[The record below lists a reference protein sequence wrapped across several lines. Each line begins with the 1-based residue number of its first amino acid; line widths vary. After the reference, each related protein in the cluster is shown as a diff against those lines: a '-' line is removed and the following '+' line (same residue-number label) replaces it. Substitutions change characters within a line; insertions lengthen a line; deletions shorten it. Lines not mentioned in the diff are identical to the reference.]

1 MVKHNNVIPNQH
13 FHKKWA
19 RRVKTWFQQPIQ
31 KKIRRDKRKEKA
43 AAIAP
48 RPASGNLRPLV
59 HCPTQKYNMK
69 IKFGRGF
76 TLEELKTAGIA
87 PKFAQTIGIAVDH
100 RRVNR
105 SEESLKTNVDR
116 LNDYKER
123 LVVFPRQMK
132 KVKKGDSDKAAC
144 NDATQVSE
152 YMTLPKKDDAFT
164 YTEVTDVMKETKA
177 YATLRAAR
185 ADKRLY
191 GRRLKKQK
199 EKAEESK

>member
-1 MVKHNNVIPNQH
+1 MVKHNNVLPNQH

-48 RPASGNLRPLV
+48 RPSSGNLRPIV

-76 TLEELKTAGIA
+76 TLEELKVAGIA
-87 PKFAQTIGIAVDH
+87 PKFAQTVGISVDH
-100 RRVNR
+100 RRTNR
-105 SEESLKTNVDR
+105 CEESLKTNVDR
-116 LNDYKER
+116 LKEYQSR

-144 NDATQVSE
+144 SDATQVSE
-152 YMTLPKKDDAFT
+152 YMTLPKKESAVTFT
-164 YTEVTDVMKETKA
+164 KITDVMKEAKG

-185 ADKRLY
+185 AEKRMY
-191 GRRLKKQK
+191 GKRLKKKQ
-199 EKAEESK
+199 EAEEDK